1 MLLPTRL
8 KELRNEKGYTLK
20 HVADQLQTTVRSICR
35 YESGERE
42 PSIEILIRL
51 CDLYDVS
58 ADYLIGRTDS
68 Y

>member
-1 MLLPTRL
+1 MLPQRI
-8 KELRNEKGYTLK
+8 KEQRIEKNYTLK
-20 HVADQLQTTVRSICR
+20 YVAEHLNITIRSLCR

-42 PSIEILIRL
+42 PSIDMLKKI
-51 CDLYDVS
+51 CDFYDVS